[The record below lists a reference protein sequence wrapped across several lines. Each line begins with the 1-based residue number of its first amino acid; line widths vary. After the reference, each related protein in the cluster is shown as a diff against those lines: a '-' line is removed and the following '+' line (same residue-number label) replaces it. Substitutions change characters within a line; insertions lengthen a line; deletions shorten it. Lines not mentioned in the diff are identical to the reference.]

1 MLGPTLISLGLRV
14 RFSQR
19 LSGRS
24 VDGLLISAIEIAATQ
39 MNVGTK
45 AIKIGGLVTANGHTR
60 LIITAAAPSHHVHLG
75 STPLLE
81 PPTDSAMTGPTTW
94 ATIQANYR
102 FLVGEASQADQHPAT
117 PPPDTDE
124 IFIYDTFRSPV
135 PLLSDESTAESR
147 LATPLLMGLSPR
159 KQLPMPGVKGRRAA
173 RRPPSPRSLT
183 GQFATER
190 TPGSAGS
197 GGRDGSAPA
206 GVPPSPCSSRS

>member
-60 LIITAAAPSHHVHLG
+60 LIITAAAPSHHVHLV

-102 FLVGEASQADQHPAT
+102 FLVAK
-117 PPPDTDE
+117 
-124 IFIYDTFRSPV
+124 
-135 PLLSDESTAESR
+135 L
-147 LATPLLMGLSPR
+147 R
-159 KQLPMPGVKGRRAA
+159 KQTNTLQL
-173 RRPPSPRSLT
+173 RPPTPTRSSST
-183 GQFATER
+183 
-190 TPGSAGS
+190 TP
-197 GGRDGSAPA
+197 SAPRCPCYRMNL
-206 GVPPSPCSSRS
+206 PPRAV